1 MSSFF
6 MSSAKAFRRSV
17 ILGQLLF
24 LSCCT
29 VLPQATELE
38 SITVPSK
45 LDLDGRIT
53 VVAPSPATPSN
64 DKIEASI
71 IFLTQYYKY
80 MPLLNESLIPPH
92 KIYYGCLNSDEA
104 GVILNYEIG
113 GSFESFYPQVG
124 DKFNSA
130 NWTYR
135 KTEIFEDDLNHRMLF
150 FKSSTIQP
158 DSTIMDIQ
166 GTILESLPNPNFLS
180 ITVTFSYISNSTNY
194 QIFESN
200 PSQEWIRNFEDN
212 LSTDWILSNPKSA
225 LLELCSNGQWSVWN
239 P

>member
-1 MSSFF
+1 MFSFF
-6 MSSAKAFRRSV
+6 MSSAKTSRRLI

-29 VLPQATELE
+29 ALPQATELE
-38 SITVPSK
+38 SMTTPSK
-45 LDLDGRIT
+45 LNLDGRIT
-53 VVAPSPATPSN
+53 VVAPSPAKPSN

-71 IFLTQYYKY
+71 IFLQQYFKY

-92 KIYYGCLNSDEA
+92 HIYYGCFNSDEA
-104 GVILNYEIG
+104 GVILNYEIKS
-113 GSFESFYPQVG
+113 SFESFYPQVG

-135 KTEIFEDDLNHRMLF
+135 ETEIVEDDLNHRMMF
-150 FKSSTIQP
+150 FKSSTTQP

-166 GTILESLPNPNFLS
+166 GTILESLSSNPNRLS
-180 ITVTFSYISNSTNY
+180 ITVTFSYISDSTNY
-194 QIFESN
+194 Q
-200 PSQEWIRNFEDN
+200 NFEN
-212 LSTDWILSNPKSA
+212 KPSNDWILSNPKSA